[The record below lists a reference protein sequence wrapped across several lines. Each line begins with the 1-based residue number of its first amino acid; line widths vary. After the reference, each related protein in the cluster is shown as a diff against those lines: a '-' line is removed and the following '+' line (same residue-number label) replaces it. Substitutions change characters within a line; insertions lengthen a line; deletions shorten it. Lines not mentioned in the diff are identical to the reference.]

1 MFFIVNATSEMNL
14 SLDKEGYLRDHL
26 DWNHAA
32 AELLAGDLNIELA
45 PEHWQILQLARKFYL
60 TTDVVPENRPLVK
73 LVKEALGNE
82 CGNSI
87 YLMQLF
93 GGSPAKNVAKI
104 AGLPRPT
111 NCL

>member
-1 MFFIVNATSEMNL
+1 MQL
-14 SLDKEGYLRDHL
+14 LLDKDGYLRDHSRWSL
-26 DWNHAA
+26 AA
-32 AELLAGDLNIELA
+32 AETLAKNLDIELT
-45 PEHWQILQLARKFYL
+45 PEHWQIIELARQFYL
-60 TTDVVPENRPLVK
+60 TTDVVPETRPLVRLMK
-73 LVKEALGNE
+73 DALGQE

-93 GGSPAKNVAKI
+93 GGSPAKTVAKV

>member
-1 MFFIVNATSEMNL
+1 MQL
-14 SLDKEGYLRDHL
+14 LLDKDGYLRDHSTWSL
-26 DWNHAA
+26 AA
-32 AELLAGDLNIELA
+32 AETLAKNLDIELT
-45 PEHWQILQLARKFYL
+45 PEHWQIIELARQFYL
-60 TTDVVPENRPLVK
+60 TTDVVPETRPLVK
-73 LVKEALGNE
+73 LMKDALGQE

-93 GGSPAKNVAKI
+93 GGSPAKNVAKV

>member
-1 MFFIVNATSEMNL
+1 MGIELT
-14 SLDKEGYLRDHL
+14 LDNDGHLRDHL
-26 DWNHAA
+26 AWNTAA
-32 AELLAGDLNIELA
+32 AEALAKDHDIELTQAHWQIIELA
-45 PEHWQILQLARKFYL
+45 RQFYL
-60 TTDVVPENRPLVK
+60 TTDVVPETRPLIK
-73 LVKEALGNE
+73 LTKDALGQE

-93 GGSPAKNVAKI
+93 GGSPAKHVAKI